1 MKPSVCESSRRDQS
15 GNRYKLF
22 SGERRYRA
30 ITQYLHWDKIPCRIF
45 EGVSAG
51 RAQLMLHI
59 ANGGRD
65 YTAEQKLTLYEEY
78 RELLNE
84 LKASGE
90 FKGGIQ
96 KGVAELMH
104 VSDRQVRTYRT
115 MSEQLT
121 EPEKVDLAAGTL
133 KFGEAQNIA
142 VERAAK
148 ATQPTV
154 ANATKSGST
163 SAFSSKTESTK
174 SSLSPEMRED
184 LLRKVIMS
192 GYIWNCE
199 DLLDYYVEMMPTP
212 QEAVKDILKPKYG
225 YHGGTLIMKHF
236 NGSYECTSSKLILQN
251 GAMQTIAAYTYN
263 EADTMIRNL
272 YRDGELCPER
282 QDAK

>member
-1 MKPSVCESSRRDQS
+1 
-15 GNRYKLF
+15 
-22 SGERRYRA
+22 
-30 ITQYLHWDKIPCRIF
+30 
-45 EGVSAG
+45 
-51 RAQLMLHI
+51 
-59 ANGGRD
+59 
-65 YTAEQKLTLYEEY
+65 
-78 RELLNE
+78 
-84 LKASGE
+84 
-90 FKGGIQ
+90 
-96 KGVAELMH
+96 MH

-154 ANATKSGST
+154 ANATKNGST

-263 EADTMIRNL
+263 EADTMIRKL

>member
-1 MKPSVCESSRRDQS
+1 
-15 GNRYKLF
+15 
-22 SGERRYRA
+22 
-30 ITQYLHWDKIPCRIF
+30 
-45 EGVSAG
+45 
-51 RAQLMLHI
+51 
-59 ANGGRD
+59 
-65 YTAEQKLTLYEEY
+65 
-78 RELLNE
+78 
-84 LKASGE
+84 
-90 FKGGIQ
+90 
-96 KGVAELMH
+96 MH

-212 QEAVKDILKPKYG
+212 QEAVKDIL
-225 YHGGTLIMKHF
+225 
-236 NGSYECTSSKLILQN
+236 
-251 GAMQTIAAYTYN
+251 
-263 EADTMIRNL
+263 
-272 YRDGELCPER
+272 
-282 QDAK
+282 